1 MYLDDG
7 GGGGSGGL
15 FLATIA
21 IPPGD
26 PGALSAAAGTYSA
39 AQGEIDRNRAALA
52 REANGAGEAQWV
64 GVGSSSFSVV
74 SKALVSAYALVSAAL
89 AKGATALRTYST
101 ALKTAQDT
109 AAKANAEVAL
119 TNQTATA
126 LLAAEATARTSAQA
140 STEASQQSQTAQAH
154 ATAQP
159 HSPAAAQA
167 AHTAQQTA
175 TDAENQA
182 NADAAKVTALTSQY
196 NSERAQALKLCALAK
211 QQATAAAKD
220 AATGFDGATLGLLD
234 NPKPVAGGAEGDKGS
249 PWEVLTGAIEK
260 SHTALGFLA
269 VDGILWQLGKGAEF
283 AEKWMDDLPKLEGE
297 WLHEALP
304 WGQNAS
310 DDEWAAAVHSWWTK
324 SDAAEAFGEQFVN
337 DTKFLGMVSRWAR
350 IGGGPIA
357 ITGDVLTMI
366 DPPQAGTMGNID
378 RVVAGGNAVLV
389 GADTLGAIGTLA
401 GIDAISFSL
410 PPVGVALAVGT
421 GLYLAGAYAYKHWAW
436 FRNDFANPIGHATV
450 DVVKGI
456 GHGTVSLVKD
466 AGHELSSIG
475 HGLSSLGHAFGL

>member
-1 MYLDDG
+1 MYLNDG
-7 GGGGSGGL
+7 GGGGAGP
-15 FLATIA
+15 FLATIP

-26 PGALSAAAGTYSA
+26 PGALCAAAGTYSA
-39 AQGEIDRNRAALA
+39 AHGEIERNRAALA
-52 REANGAGEAQWV
+52 REANGAGEAQWI

-74 SKALVSAYALVSAAL
+74 SSALVSAYDLTSVAL

-101 ALKTAQDT
+101 ALATAQET
-109 AAKANAEVAL
+109 ARKANAEVEL

-126 LLAAEATARTSAQA
+126 LLAAQAAARSSAQA
-140 STEASQQSQTAQAH
+140 SNEASQQSQTAQAH
-154 ATAQP
+154 ATAHP

-167 AHTAQQTA
+167 AHTAQRTA
-175 TDAENQA
+175 TDAENTA
-182 NADAAKVTALTSQY
+182 NDDAAKVTALTSKY
-196 NSERAQALKLCALAK
+196 DTERAQALKLCALAK
-211 QQATAAAKD
+211 QQADTAAKD

-234 NPKPVAGGAEGDKGS
+234 NKPKLAKGGAEGDKGS
-249 PWEVLTGAIEK
+249 PWEVLTQTIEK

-269 VDGILWQLGKGAEF
+269 VDGILWQLGKGAEL
-283 AEKWMDDLPKLEGE
+283 AEKWMTDLPRLEGQ

-310 DDEWAAAVHSWWTK
+310 DDEWAAAVRGWWAK

-337 DTKFLGMVSRWAR
+337 DTKFLGMVSKWGR

-366 DPPQAGTMGNID
+366 NPPQAGTMGNID

-401 GIDAISFSL
+401 SIDAISFSL

-456 GHGTVSLVKD
+456 GHGTVDVVK
-466 AGHELSSIG
+466 GIG
-475 HGLSSLGHAFGL
+475 HGLSSLGHDLGL

>member
-7 GGGGSGGL
+7 GGGGGGL
-15 FLATIA
+15 FLATIP

-26 PGALSAAAGTYSA
+26 PGALAAAAGTYSA
-39 AQGEIDRNRAALA
+39 AHGEIERNRAALSK
-52 REANGAGEAQWV
+52 EASGAGEAQWV
-64 GVGSSSFSVV
+64 GVGASSFAVV
-74 SKALVSAYALVSAAL
+74 SSALVAAYDLTSAAL
-89 AKGATALRTYST
+89 AKGATALRNYST
-101 ALKTAQDT
+101 ALATAKDT
-109 AAKANAEVAL
+109 AHKANAEVAL
-119 TNQTATA
+119 ANQTATA
-126 LLAAEATARTSAQA
+126 LLAAQAAARSSSQA
-140 STEASQQSQTAQAH
+140 ANEASQQSQTAQSH
-154 ATAQP
+154 ATAHP

-175 TDAENQA
+175 TDAENTA
-182 NADAAKVTALTSQY
+182 NSDAAKVTALTNKY
-196 NSERAQALKLCALAK
+196 DTERAQALKLCALAK
-211 QQATAAAKD
+211 QQATTAAKD
-220 AATGFDGATLGLLD
+220 AATAFDGATLGLID
-234 NPKPVAGGAEGDKGS
+234 NKPKPAKGGAEGDKGS
-249 PWEVLTGAIEK
+249 PWEVLTETIEK

-269 VDGILWQLGKGAEF
+269 VDGILWQLGKGAEL

-337 DTKFLGMVSRWAR
+337 DTKFLGMVSKWGR

-366 DPPQAGTMGNID
+366 NPPQAGVMGNID

-401 GIDAISFSL
+401 SIDAISFSL

-436 FRNDFANPIGHATV
+436 FRNDFANPIGHAAVSTV
-450 DVVKGI
+450 KTI
-456 GHGTVSLVKD
+456 GHGLADV
-466 AGHELSSIG
+466 G
-475 HGLSSLGHAFGL
+475 HGLSSLGHDLGL